1 MKRLFDW
8 INHHLMRLFAI
19 RIEVPR
25 DRRYQLAHKGTGG
38 GFGRRVELQAPEG
51 IAIGNNVT
59 INNDCY
65 LAGDGGITIGDDVL
79 IGPGVYLFSVS
90 HEIANPDVPVRLQ
103 GRPTAPIRVE
113 DDVWIGAHSTVVAG
127 VTIGR
132 GAVVGA
138 NSVVTRD
145 VEPLAIVAGVP
156 ARQIGRRG
164 S

>member
-1 MKRLFDW
+1 M
-8 INHHLMRLFAI
+8 
-19 RIEVPR
+19 
-25 DRRYQLAHKGTGG
+25 
-38 GFGRRVELQAPEG
+38 
-51 IAIGNNVT
+51 
-59 INNDCY
+59 
-65 LAGDGGITIGDDVL
+65 L